1 MAVAASRRSSFRR
14 AVRSKPANALT
25 LLPAAQITRY
35 VKRNKIRC
43 LKGIGLILIDF
54 SNTQR
59 IAEGVTAEIIA
70 EKAGVPMKNL
80 KPSKRFKPVR

>member
-1 MAVAASRRSSFRR
+1 MI
-14 AVRSKPANALT
+14 
-25 LLPAAQITRY
+25 AQITRY

-54 SNTQR
+54 SSNQR

-80 KPSKRFKPVR
+80 KPSNA

>member
-1 MAVAASRRSSFRR
+1 MI
-14 AVRSKPANALT
+14 
-25 LLPAAQITRY
+25 AQITRY

-59 IAEGVTAEIIA
+59 IAESVTAEIIA
-70 EKAGVPMKNL
+70 EKAGVPMENL
-80 KPSKRFKPVR
+80 KPSNA